1 MVEPCIAAAQGAIP
15 TFLYLDVKKYMFL
28 DT

>member
-1 MVEPCIAAAQGAIP
+1 MVESCIAEAQGAIP
-15 TFLYLDVKKYMFL
+15 SFLYLDVKKYMFL